1 MLNKLVNK
9 FGDKTVHVWMG
20 ILISVISG
28 MLLYMFV
35 ESYMITFPVFGFV
48 IANLAGAIKELVY
61 DKLMKKGQVSLM
73 DFVAT
78 MYGALVGAILCVMTI
93 GVIEKLGK

>member
-9 FGDKTVHVWMG
+9 FGDKTVHVWAG
-20 ILISVISG
+20 IFIATASG
-28 MLLYMFV
+28 MLLYIFV

-48 IANLAGAIKELVY
+48 MANLAGALKELVY

-73 DFVAT
+73 DFMAT
-78 MYGALVGAILCVMTI
+78 MYGALVGSILCVMAI
-93 GVIEKLGK
+93 GVIEKLG